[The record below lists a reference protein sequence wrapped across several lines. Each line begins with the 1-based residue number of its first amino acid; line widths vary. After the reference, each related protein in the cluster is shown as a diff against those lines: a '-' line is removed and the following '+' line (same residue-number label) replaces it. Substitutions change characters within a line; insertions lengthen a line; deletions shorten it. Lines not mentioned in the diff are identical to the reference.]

1 MIGINSVPAT
11 LSLVDLKLPC
21 RLGVPDSERRKPQT
35 VLCTAVFPV
44 PSLSSAAKRD
54 DLRQTVDY
62 HALSKVLQAEAR
74 RIPRKLLERLATDL
88 ARTACLRFRLPWIEL
103 ELKKFI
109 LPETR
114 HVSLHARFSKKDLR

>member
-1 MIGINSVPAT
+1 MPAT
-11 LSLVDLKLPC
+11 LSLVDLKLSC
-21 RLGVPDSERRKPQT
+21 RLGVPDAERRRPQQ

-44 PSLSSAAKRD
+44 PSMAQAAQLD
-54 DLRQTVDY
+54 DLRKTVNY
-62 HALSKVLQAEAR
+62 HVLSKVLQVEAR

-88 ARTACLRFRLPWIEL
+88 ARAACRHLRLAWIEL
-103 ELKKFI
+103 ELKKYI

>member
-1 MIGINSVPAT
+1 MPAT
-11 LSLVDLKLPC
+11 LSLVDLKLSC
-21 RLGVPDSERRKPQT
+21 HLGVPDAERRNSQT

-44 PSLSSAAKRD
+44 PSLARAAAGD
-54 DLRQTVDY
+54 DLRKTVDY
-62 HALSKVLQAEAR
+62 HVLSKVLRSEAK

-88 ARTACLRFRLPWIEL
+88 ARVVCHRFRLPWIEI

-114 HVSLHARFSKKDLR
+114 HVSLRARFGKKELF

>member
-1 MIGINSVPAT
+1 VPVT
-11 LSLVDLKLPC
+11 LSIVDLKLSC
-21 RLGVPDSERRKPQT
+21 HLGVPSAERRQPQT

-44 PSLSSAAKRD
+44 PSLSRAASGD
-54 DLRQTVDY
+54 DLQKTVNY
-62 HALSKVLQAEAR
+62 HALSQLLQAEAR

-88 ARTACLRFRLPWIEL
+88 ARAACRAFRLPWIEI

-109 LPETR
+109 LPQTR

>member
-1 MIGINSVPAT
+1 MPAT

-21 RLGVPDSERRKPQT
+21 HLGVPDSERRKPQT

-44 PSLSSAAKRD
+44 PSLSRAAAGD
-54 DLRQTVDY
+54 DLRKTVDY
-62 HALSKVLQAEAR
+62 HALANLLRTEAR
-74 RIPRKLLERLATDL
+74 RTPRKLLERLATDL
-88 ARTACLRFRLPWIEL
+88 ARAACRRFRLAWIEL

-114 HVSLHARFSKKDLR
+114 HVSLRARFAKKDLR

>member
-1 MIGINSVPAT
+1 MPPT
-11 LSLVDLKLPC
+11 LSLVDLKLSC
-21 RLGVPDSERRKPQT
+21 HLGVPEAERRKAQT

-44 PSLSSAAKRD
+44 PSLSRAASGD
-54 DLRQTVDY
+54 DLRKTVDY
-62 HALSKVLQAEAR
+62 HVLSNLLRGEAR

-88 ARTACLRFRLPWIEL
+88 ARAAVRRFRLPWIEI

-114 HVSLHARFSKKDLR
+114 HVSLRARFGKKDLS

>member
-1 MIGINSVPAT
+1 MPAT
-11 LSLVDLKLPC
+11 LSLVDLKLSC
-21 RLGVPDSERRKPQT
+21 HLGVPDAERRKAQT

-44 PSLSSAAKRD
+44 PSLARAAAGD
-54 DLRQTVDY
+54 DLRKTVDY
-62 HALSKVLQAEAR
+62 HSLSQVLRAEAR

-88 ARTACLRFRLPWIEL
+88 ARVACRRFRLPWIEI

-114 HVSLHARFSKKDLR
+114 HVSFRARFGKQDLI

>member
-1 MIGINSVPAT
+1 MQTT
-11 LSLVDLKLPC
+11 LSLVDLKLSC
-21 RLGVPDSERRKPQT
+21 HLGVPAAERRKPQQ
-35 VLCTAVFPV
+35 VLCTVVFPV
-44 PSLSSAAKRD
+44 PSLAKAAATD
-54 DLRQTVDY
+54 DLRKTTDY

>member
-1 MIGINSVPAT
+1 MPAT

-21 RLGVPDSERRKPQT
+21 HLGVPDPERRKAQT

-44 PSLSSAAKRD
+44 PSLARAAAGD
-54 DLRQTVDY
+54 DLRKTVDY
-62 HALSKVLQAEAR
+62 HALSQALRSEAR

-88 ARTACLRFRLPWIEL
+88 ARVACRRFRLPWIEI

-114 HVSLHARFSKKDLR
+114 HVSLRARFGKKELF

>member
-1 MIGINSVPAT
+1 
-11 LSLVDLKLPC
+11 
-21 RLGVPDSERRKPQT
+21 VPDPERRKAQT

-44 PSLSSAAKRD
+44 PSLARAAAGD
-54 DLRQTVDY
+54 DLRKTVDY
-62 HALSKVLQAEAR
+62 HALSKVLRSEAR

-88 ARTACLRFRLPWIEL
+88 ARVACRRFRLPWIEI

-114 HVSLHARFSKKDLR
+114 HVSFRARFGKKDLL

>member
-1 MIGINSVPAT
+1 MPAT

-21 RLGVPDSERRKPQT
+21 HLGVPDTERRKAQT

-44 PSLSSAAKRD
+44 PFLARAATGD
-54 DLRQTVDY
+54 DLRKTVDY
-62 HALSKVLQAEAR
+62 HSLSQALRSEAR

-88 ARTACLRFRLPWIEL
+88 ARVACRRFRLPWIEI

-114 HVSLHARFSKKDLR
+114 HVSLRARFGKKELF